1 MNEFEISIYI
11 SQNWTYLGDK
21 IKNRGNLI
29 FLKVVE

>member
-21 IKNRGNLI
+21 EQREFNI
-29 FLKVVE
+29 FKSMVE